1 MYISADEKKEGE
13 RTAREGAVGMLIVSL
28 FFLAFGLIYEYHSFG
43 VYSAYMYGAF
53 MIPLI
58 FGALVFTV
66 LRLTGTGAYAS
77 GAAGDIYLSGVI
89 TLTVYSVMKGAL
101 LIYGTD
107 NPVISVYL
115 YAGSAL
121 MAAGTGIFLIR
132 YLKIRRA

>member
-1 MYISADEKKEGE
+1 
-13 RTAREGAVGMLIVSL
+13 MLIVSL

-66 LRLTGTGAYAS
+66 LRLAGTGAYAS
-77 GAAGDIYLSGVI
+77 GAAGDLYLSGVI

-101 LIYGTD
+101 LIYGTE
-107 NPVISVYL
+107 NPLISVYL
-115 YAGSAL
+115 FSGAAL
-121 MAAGTGIFLIR
+121 MAAGAGLFLIR